1 MTDDVTEASGFIEPV
16 AMEEDLAELF
26 PGDRGVLDPE
36 VRRTLALILHRRFLL
51 ADRNRSEW
59 RTLLDHQSVIE
70 SRLNDVY
77 IRLVVDHA
85 RGLAYKQQVRIDE
98 LDIPILLRDTPYTR
112 SETLVLV
119 HLRTVY
125 ERENASGEAAPR
137 IDIEDVE
144 ATVLSYFTD
153 ADGDIS
159 RRQKAVRDAM
169 RKLSND
175 GIISEETTGRYR
187 IGPLVEVVL
196 SAEKLTEL
204 RDWLRETAAARLSGA
219 ESATFDVVSDTEEAL
234 EDVLS

>member
-1 MTDDVTEASGFIEPV
+1 MTDHDLATDGGFIEPV
-16 AMEEDLAELF
+16 SMEEDLAELF
-26 PGDRGVLDPE
+26 PGDRGVLDPD

-51 ADRNRSEW
+51 AERNRQEW
-59 RTLLDHQSVIE
+59 RTLLDHQGVIE
-70 SRLNDVY
+70 SRLNDMY
-77 IRLVVDHA
+77 IRLVVDHDH
-85 RGLAYKQQVRIDE
+85 GLAYKQQIRVEE

-125 ERENASGEAAPR
+125 ERASVSGESAPR

-144 ATVLSYFTD
+144 QTVLSYFTD

-175 GIISEETTGRYR
+175 GIISEETTGRFR

-204 RDWLRETAAARLSGA
+204 RDWLRETAAQRSDAGTA
-219 ESATFDVVSDTEEAL
+219 ETVIDDAAEG
-234 EDVLS
+234 VLS

>member
-1 MTDDVTEASGFIEPV
+1 MTDHDLATDGGFIEPV
-16 AMEEDLAELF
+16 SMEEDLAELF
-26 PGDRGVLDPE
+26 PGDRGVLDPD

-51 ADRNRSEW
+51 AERNRQEW
-59 RTLLDHQSVIE
+59 RTLLDHQGVIE
-70 SRLNDVY
+70 SRLNDMY
-77 IRLVVDHA
+77 IRLVVDHDH
-85 RGLAYKQQVRIDE
+85 GLAYKQQIRVEE

-125 ERENASGEAAPR
+125 ERASVSGESAPR

-144 ATVLSYFTD
+144 QTVLSYFTD

-175 GIISEETTGRYR
+175 GIISEETTGRFR

-204 RDWLRETAAARLSGA
+204 RDWLRETAAQRSDAGTA
-219 ESATFDVVSDTEEAL
+219 ETVIDDDAAEG
-234 EDVLS
+234 VLS

>member
-1 MTDDVTEASGFIEPV
+1 MTDAIEASGFIEPV
-16 AMEEDLAELF
+16 AMEDDLPELF

-51 ADRNRSEW
+51 AERNRTEW
-59 RTLLDHQSVIE
+59 RTLLDNQTVIE
-70 SRLNDVY
+70 SRLNDLY
-77 IRLVVDHA
+77 IRLVVDHEH
-85 RGLAYKQQVRIDE
+85 GLAYKQQIRIDE

-125 ERENASGEAAPR
+125 ERESIAGESAPR
-137 IDIEDVE
+137 IDVEDVE
-144 ATVLSYFTD
+144 QTVLSYFTE

-159 RRQKAVRDAM
+159 RRQKAVRDAL

-204 RDWLRETAAARLSGA
+204 RDWLRETAAERSGGA
-219 ESATFDVVSDTEEAL
+219 SVAAADDADALEEAL
-234 EDVLS
+234 S